1 MLDAHMTADAP
12 RAQLIHIETD
22 RRLGHEWDEWDGR
35 PLPGNGDFSAPPGLF
50 FRFAALTIGIGMAVG
65 AALIFLLGP
74 RLGTLWSMLPRTL
87 WLALGAATA
96 ATWLWYGTLLLS
108 FYGGVLALPE
118 GWLERGPYLRLMS
131 LTSYVARAFGERDWV
146 EHAAIDVYNTLAER
160 RQRKVGK
167 GELLVLIPRCLSKQA
182 LDGVLAIAGRYEVPV
197 FVATRGQLA
206 RRVIRERRP
215 RAVVAVACERDM
227 MTGLRDVAGRR
238 PVHRLDGEPGLAR
251 HPRVGPEAGLHRGGQ
266 IRDLA
271 RVMAGAMGLR
281 VVPRR
286 LDVAVPHAGMR
297 DLEALGRH
305 QAVEGGGDPLRARVE
320 DDDESTR
327 VGPEVGAGGDGGAG
341 GDKQTNAECGV
352 RSAKWPDEHLRAGAR
367 RSTPHSAF
375 HTPHAW
381 HQCLC

>member
-1 MLDAHMTADAP
+1 MTADAP

-74 RLGTLWSMLPRTL
+74 RLGTLWAMLPRTL
-87 WLALGAATA
+87 WLALGAASA
-96 ATWLWYGTLLLS
+96 ATWVWFGTLLLS

-131 LTSYVARAFGERDWV
+131 LTSFVSRAFGKRDWV

-160 RQRKVGK
+160 RRRTVGK

-182 LDGVLAIAGRYEVPV
+182 LDGVLAIAGRYDVPV

-227 MTGLRDVAGRR
+227 MTGLRDGAGRV
-238 PVHRLDGEPGLAR
+238 PVLGLTMRLPN
-251 HPRVGPEAGLHRGGQ
+251 GPC
-266 IRDLA
+266 RDA
-271 RVMAGAMGLR
+271 T
-281 VVPRR
+281 
-286 LDVAVPHAGMR
+286 R

-305 QAVEGGGDPLRARVE
+305 QAVEHGGDPLRSGVE
-320 DDDESTR
+320 NDGESTR
-327 VGPEVGAGGDGGAG
+327 VGPEVGAGGDRGAG
-341 GDKQTNAECGV
+341 GEKQGYGDCGF
-352 RSAKWPDEHLRAGAR
+352 RIADWQNGRPRAR
-367 RSTPHSAF
+367 RPLIANPQSAI
-375 HTPHAW
+375 PN
-381 HQCLC
+381 